1 MHLRNSTCHKFER
14 LLNDEIAAG
23 QQFDFLKVDALE
35 KEIITPEGK
44 RTLGYSVDHPITMYD
59 IVKPS
64 IDILSKLR
72 FIYLLSLIE
81 AFGKEYI
88 ANRDSIP
95 LEAVTRTLSSQQS
108 RWQSTQD
115 GILSSTSFL
124 NLAYLAFVLENKYTL
139 DFSSIHKDCFWEAGV
154 LRNCLVHHSGVVPN
168 EAFRAGLSGCITE
181 TGTTNSVG
189 TQMIVTD
196 KLMWVFI
203 DETRVF
209 LSACDY

>member
-1 MHLRNSTCHKFER
+1 MCLRNSDCHKFER
-14 LLNDEIAAG
+14 LVNDEIAAG
-23 QQFDFLKVDALE
+23 QQFDFLQVDALE
-35 KEIITPEGK
+35 NQIITPERK
-44 RTLGYSVDHPITMYD
+44 LALGYAVGHPLTMYD
-59 IVKPS
+59 VVKPS

-95 LEAVTRTLSSQQS
+95 LEDVTRTLSSQQS
-108 RWQSTQD
+108 RWQSTQA

-124 NLAYLAFVLENKYTL
+124 NLAYLAFVLRDKYRL
-139 DFSSIHKDCFWEAGV
+139 DFSSVRKDCFWEAGV

-168 EAFRAGLSGCITE
+168 EAFRVGLTGCIIE
-181 TGTTNSVG
+181 TGATDSVG
-189 TQMIVTD
+189 TQISVTD